1 MVLSND
7 KAEKLVQEGIE
18 LSFDVINGIQSAKK
32 RKMMTLFAVLAIVLA
47 LIVGLLCLTGHLVF
61 AIPIAVVG
69 IIGLVAMFLYSMK
82 TLAGLRKE
90 LDTLYHY
97 INY

>member
-7 KAEKLVQEGIE
+7 KAEKLVKEGIE
-18 LSFDVINGIQSAKK
+18 LSFDVINGIQNAKK
-32 RKMMTLFAVLAIVLA
+32 KKMMTLLLSLAIVLV
-47 LIVGLLCLTGHLVF
+47 LIVGVLCLTGHLVY
-61 AIPIAVVG
+61 ALPVGAVG
-69 IIGLVAMFLYSMK
+69 IIGLVVLFLYNMK
-82 TLAGLRKE
+82 ALTGLKKE